1 MWQAIF
7 RITDGF
13 LTKQF
18 DLLDVMYL
26 SVGWLLTGVMIGLGE
41 PEWLIYSTMAIL
53 LVAYVVVYLVLIY
66 LRNVCLGRVTT
77 TDPIHGGTE

>member
-18 DLLDVMYL
+18 DLLDVIYL
-26 SVGWLLTGVMIGLGE
+26 SVGWLLIGLMTGLGE
-41 PEWLIYSTMAIL
+41 PDWLIYCTMVAM
-53 LVAYVVVYLVLIY
+53 LVAYVALYLVLTY